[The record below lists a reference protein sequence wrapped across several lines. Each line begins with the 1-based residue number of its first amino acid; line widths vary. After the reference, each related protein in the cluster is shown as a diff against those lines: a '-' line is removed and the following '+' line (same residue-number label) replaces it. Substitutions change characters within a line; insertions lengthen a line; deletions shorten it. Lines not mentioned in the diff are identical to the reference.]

1 MWTNVH
7 YLHDSVVP
15 VIQIQ
20 TPKELDRASVK
31 PENVFVSVLH
41 ASITPSNRDPRE
53 LHDTT
58 RVVYN
63 MVGVVVV
70 TFSNEVGQE
79 SIKVAVGDRR

>member
-1 MWTNVH
+1 M
-7 YLHDSVVP
+7 
-15 VIQIQ
+15 IQIQ

-31 PENVFVSVLH
+31 SENVFVSVLH
-41 ASITPSNRDPRE
+41 ASITPPNRDPRE

-79 SIKVAVGDRR
+79 SVKVAVGDRR